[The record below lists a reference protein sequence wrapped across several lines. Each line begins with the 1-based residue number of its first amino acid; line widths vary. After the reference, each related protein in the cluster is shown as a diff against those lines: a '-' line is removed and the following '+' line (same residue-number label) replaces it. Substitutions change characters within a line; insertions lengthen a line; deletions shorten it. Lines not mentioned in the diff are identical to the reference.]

1 MGAKTQ
7 NRERGTPFFF
17 AAVEASSA
25 ARDHAEQ
32 ARPRRRRRSLD
43 LDLRGSLLHAPG
55 RPRPG
60 LDPLHRPGPGNARS
74 PPRGSRPRDRRP
86 PRGPQLRRGLRRGR
100 GAVLWQVR
108 LPCRRRRSRSV
119 APLLDGCR
127 PGRRR
132 RGRRPALRPGAGSAP
147 RVPQEGWALGQ
158 APESRGG
165 GGSGGGGGGGRGEE
179 TSWREHFFPLVVA
192 RGGGKKN
199 SKIPKYTF
207 NKSPP
212 PQRAVPV
219 GLFNLGAT
227 CYGAGALQCL
237 FADTAFRQGLYE
249 SATGGGRGGDE
260 ASQQQP
266 PAADASGAAG
276 GAAPASFAPGGD
288 AAVRALRRLF
298 ASMQAGPAG
307 CSADPG
313 PLVRALGLDAGEQ
326 QDGQEFF
333 KLLLALLEERLH
345 GGDGGPATPPPPP
358 PAAGAA
364 EAPAAPAGLVPSLF
378 RGRSSIETVCGLCQG
393 RASSSDRVEEFTEL
407 AVPVRGSE
415 TLEHALASAAAPEY
429 LPGEEFFF
437 PLLSSFLPL
446 LLLFERGS
454 PTLFPPEND
463 KNTPPI
469 QTKRR
474 RRRRGLHPLRPLRE
488 RARARHPPRRPPR
501 PPSPPLRLAAAVRL
515 RRGGDG
521 EGESRG
527 QDEFPPDA
535 VGRASAG

>member
-1 MGAKTQ
+1 MPSK
-7 NRERGTPFFF
+7 RG
-17 AAVEASSA
+17 
-25 ARDHAEQ
+25 
-32 ARPRRRRRSLD
+32 
-43 LDLRGSLLHAPG
+43 
-55 RPRPG
+55 
-60 LDPLHRPGPGNARS
+60 
-74 PPRGSRPRDRRP
+74 
-86 PRGPQLRRGLRRGR
+86 
-100 GAVLWQVR
+100 
-108 LPCRRRRSRSV
+108 
-119 APLLDGCR
+119 
-127 PGRRR
+127 
-132 RGRRPALRPGAGSAP
+132 
-147 RVPQEGWALGQ
+147 
-158 APESRGG
+158 RGG
-165 GGSGGGGGGGRGEE
+165 GGGASTSTSGAASFTPLADLVPASIPFTDQAQETLEVLRAGQDPGIDALLAALNCGGACDAAGAPYSGKCGCCAAVAGVARSLPSSTAAARGGAGGGAAPRCVRGLAPPPGSHRKVGLWAKPPKAEAEAAALEE
-179 TSWREHFFPLVVA
+179 EEEEVKRRVGESSFFPLLSREVEE
-192 RGGGKKN
+192 KKLKN
-199 SKIPKYTF
+199 PKIHF
-207 NKSPP
+207 QQILSP
-212 PQRAVPV
+212 PQRAIPV

-227 CYGAGALQCL
+227 CYVAGALQCL

-249 SATGGGRGGDE
+249 SATGGGGGGDE

-276 GAAPASFAPGGD
+276 GGAPASSAPGGD

-407 AVPVRGSE
+407 AVPVRGSD

>member
-1 MGAKTQ
+1 
-7 NRERGTPFFF
+7 
-17 AAVEASSA
+17 
-25 ARDHAEQ
+25 
-32 ARPRRRRRSLD
+32 
-43 LDLRGSLLHAPG
+43 
-55 RPRPG
+55 
-60 LDPLHRPGPGNARS
+60 
-74 PPRGSRPRDRRP
+74 
-86 PRGPQLRRGLRRGR
+86 
-100 GAVLWQVR
+100 
-108 LPCRRRRSRSV
+108 
-119 APLLDGCR
+119 
-127 PGRRR
+127 
-132 RGRRPALRPGAGSAP
+132 
-147 RVPQEGWALGQ
+147 
-158 APESRGG
+158 
-165 GGSGGGGGGGRGEE
+165 
-179 TSWREHFFPLVVA
+179 
-192 RGGGKKN
+192 
-199 SKIPKYTF
+199 
-207 NKSPP
+207 
-212 PQRAVPV
+212 V

-227 CYGAGALQCL
+227 CYVAGALQCL

-276 GAAPASFAPGGD
+276 GAAPASSAPGGD

-307 CSADPG
+307 RSADPG

-345 GGDGGPATPPPPP
+345 GGGGGPAPPPPPPPP

-437 PLLSSFLPL
+437 PSF
-446 LLLFERGS
+446 FFS
-454 PTLFPPEND
+454 
-463 KNTPPI
+463 
-469 QTKRR
+469 
-474 RRRRGLHPLRPLRE
+474 
-488 RARARHPPRRPPR
+488 
-501 PPSPPLRLAAAVRL
+501 PPSPSLRARLTHALPPGKRQKHTTNTNKKEATPARPTSTATAAGTRAR
-515 RRGGDG
+515 
-521 EGESRG
+521 
-527 QDEFPPDA
+527 PPPA
-535 VGRASAG
+535 APSSSTSLPASASRCSGSSSTWRRWRGRKSGTG